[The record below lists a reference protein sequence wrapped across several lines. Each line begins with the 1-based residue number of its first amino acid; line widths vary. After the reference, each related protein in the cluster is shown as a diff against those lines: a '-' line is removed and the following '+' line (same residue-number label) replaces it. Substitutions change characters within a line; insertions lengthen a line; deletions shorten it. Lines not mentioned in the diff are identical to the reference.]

1 MTDRTGKPG
10 MTGLT
15 GMTGSPR
22 ATDPLNG
29 ARRRAGT
36 GWIMLCVACAGLQ
49 AVADDRG
56 QPQAAA
62 PAETPALA
70 TREAE
75 LVRQYREL
83 ERAFLR
89 LADLLEASDPRRAA
103 LLRRVCIEARDGQL
117 SDRLD
122 GVVRQLEQGQLLQ
135 AGATQQGLIE
145 QLQALHALLASGD
158 DDRRLAQT
166 NRQVREFLARLA
178 KSIARQRDI
187 EAGTEGGIDAEA
199 LAARQQALA
208 DETQALARDLGDFA
222 DRSTGSQ
229 QSADG
234 REQPKPPGDGS
245 RERENPS
252 DQDPQQDPKREPSK
266 PPEGPRPGAGE
277 GEPRDAAPSDPQGER
292 PGQEGS
298 PGGEGKPVD
307 GASPAGGEQQEGQP
321 GGGDEAMPQGDDD
334 GSRAQRTAKRLEA
347 AERRMRQ
354 ARERLESAN
363 RGAAREEQQRAIEEL
378 EQARA
383 ELQEILR
390 QVREEEVE
398 RLLVRIE
405 ARVRDML
412 RIQREVLSSTRRLA
426 EDPRPA
432 ADRARQLESARIG
445 REQATV
451 SEAAARALTLVRD
464 DGSAVA
470 VPQALEQVRD
480 DADQS
485 AARLSRGDVGSA
497 TVAIEE
503 DIVAGLE
510 ELLAALERAR
520 RDPEAAQQSGAG
532 GRPPAPGDQPLVDAL
547 AELKMLRSLQLR
559 VNTRTSRFARLLGE
573 GVEEAAEP
581 ELRAALARLATRQ
594 QAIEEAAHDIVTGR
608 VE

>member
-1 MTDRTGKPG
+1 
-10 MTGLT
+10 
-15 GMTGSPR
+15 
-22 ATDPLNG
+22 
-29 ARRRAGT
+29 
-36 GWIMLCVACAGLQ
+36 
-49 AVADDRG
+49 
-56 QPQAAA
+56 
-62 PAETPALA
+62 
-70 TREAE
+70 
-75 LVRQYREL
+75 
-83 ERAFLR
+83 
-89 LADLLEASDPRRAA
+89 
-103 LLRRVCIEARDGQL
+103 
-117 SDRLD
+117 
-122 GVVRQLEQGQLLQ
+122 
-135 AGATQQGLIE
+135 
-145 QLQALHALLASGD
+145 
-158 DDRRLAQT
+158 
-166 NRQVREFLARLA
+166 
-178 KSIARQRDI
+178 
-187 EAGTEGGIDAEA
+187 
-199 LAARQQALA
+199 
-208 DETQALARDLGDFA
+208 
-222 DRSTGSQ
+222 
-229 QSADG
+229 
-234 REQPKPPGDGS
+234 
-245 RERENPS
+245 
-252 DQDPQQDPKREPSK
+252 
-266 PPEGPRPGAGE
+266 
-277 GEPRDAAPSDPQGER
+277 
-292 PGQEGS
+292 
-298 PGGEGKPVD
+298 
-307 GASPAGGEQQEGQP
+307 
-321 GGGDEAMPQGDDD
+321 
-334 GSRAQRTAKRLEA
+334 
-347 AERRMRQ
+347 
-354 ARERLESAN
+354 
-363 RGAAREEQQRAIEEL
+363 
-378 EQARA
+378 
-383 ELQEILR
+383 
-390 QVREEEVE
+390 
-398 RLLVRIE
+398 
-405 ARVRDML
+405 ML

>member
-10 MTGLT
+10 MTGLS

-49 AVADDRG
+49 AVAYDRG

-117 SDRLD
+117 SDRL
-122 GVVRQLEQGQLLQ
+122 
-135 AGATQQGLIE
+135 E

-187 EAGTEGGIDAEA
+187 EAGTEGGIDADA

-252 DQDPQQDPKREPSK
+252 DQDP
-266 PPEGPRPGAGE
+266 
-277 GEPRDAAPSDPQGER
+277 
-292 PGQEGS
+292 
-298 PGGEGKPVD
+298 
-307 GASPAGGEQQEGQP
+307 
-321 GGGDEAMPQGDDD
+321 
-334 GSRAQRTAKRLEA
+334 
-347 AERRMRQ
+347 
-354 ARERLESAN
+354 ARC
-363 RGAAREEQQRAIEEL
+363 G
-378 EQARA
+378 
-383 ELQEILR
+383 
-390 QVREEEVE
+390 
-398 RLLVRIE
+398 
-405 ARVRDML
+405 
-412 RIQREVLSSTRRLA
+412 
-426 EDPRPA
+426 
-432 ADRARQLESARIG
+432 
-445 REQATV
+445 
-451 SEAAARALTLVRD
+451 
-464 DGSAVA
+464 
-470 VPQALEQVRD
+470 
-480 DADQS
+480 
-485 AARLSRGDVGSA
+485 
-497 TVAIEE
+497 
-503 DIVAGLE
+503 
-510 ELLAALERAR
+510 
-520 RDPEAAQQSGAG
+520 
-532 GRPPAPGDQPLVDAL
+532 
-547 AELKMLRSLQLR
+547 
-559 VNTRTSRFARLLGE
+559 
-573 GVEEAAEP
+573 
-581 ELRAALARLATRQ
+581 
-594 QAIEEAAHDIVTGR
+594 
-608 VE
+608 